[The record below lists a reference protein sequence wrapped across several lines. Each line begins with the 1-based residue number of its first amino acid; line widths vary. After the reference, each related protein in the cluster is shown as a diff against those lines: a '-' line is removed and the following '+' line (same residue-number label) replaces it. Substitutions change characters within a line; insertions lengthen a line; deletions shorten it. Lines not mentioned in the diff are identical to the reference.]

1 MWLLKHQQQLK
12 QTLWLIMVCVLPIL
26 SNSKMIEKWSQ
37 IACLYCC
44 CYCRVR
50 RRRFLSK
57 SFQWKRK
64 FLWLL
69 WWYYWVE
76 WTWTSICGGMC
87 VLKDLNLFYPSLCLT
102 SIGKI
107 CNIFLSLSLKWTF
120 TLHCFK
126 ISLADIYIFCN
137 SFIFFWAMP

>member
-1 MWLLKHQQQLK
+1 MFSQF
-12 QTLWLIMVCVLPIL
+12 CP
-26 SNSKMIEKWSQ
+26 IEKWLKNDH
-37 IACLYCC
+37 IACLCYCC
-44 CYCRVR
+44 R

-69 WWYYWVE
+69 WYYWVE

-107 CNIFLSLSLKWTF
+107 CNIFLPKVNLV
-120 TLHCFK
+120 HCFK
-126 ISLADIYIFCN
+126 ISPIINFAIHSSCTTYINKIISKNNHFSIWRNFAIIYNYFSCTY
-137 SFIFFWAMP
+137 